1 MPKHSENHF
10 GKICATFLT
19 QFLDNH
25 PSLEENIFQGSITC
39 PPFGLL
45 KFIVFVAVFF
55 WSIVEVKE
63 GMFIGTI
70 FKTKNENHHE

>member
-1 MPKHSENHF
+1 
-10 GKICATFLT
+10 
-19 QFLDNH
+19 LDNH

-39 PPFGLL
+39 TPFGLL
-45 KFIVFVAVFF
+45 IFFVFVAVF